1 MPTIRRLGSIDVS
14 NARRPRSARSRF
26 AGPVRYVRAGMSR
39 SAGRELPPPIRD
51 LLDGT
56 DLERAGGL
64 TVLLLTVDEAGWPR
78 VAMLS
83 AGEVLAAA
91 PREIGV
97 ALWPDGTSAANL
109 TRAGRATL
117 ALVHAGSGW
126 YVRCAARR
134 EADLG
139 LDGGRALAAFVL
151 DVEEV
156 LEDVVPYAAL
166 TTGIEFQLAE
176 PERTLA
182 AWRAVVDALRRA
194 AIARRRI

>member
-1 MPTIRRLGSIDVS
+1 V
-14 NARRPRSARSRF
+14 
-26 AGPVRYVRAGMSR
+26 SR
-39 SAGRELPPPIRD
+39 SAGHELPPAVRQQ
-51 LLDGT
+51 LDGS
-56 DLERAGGL
+56 DLARAAGL
-64 TVLLLTVDEAGWPR
+64 TVLMLTVDEAGWPR

-83 AGEVLAAA
+83 AGEVLAVG

-97 ALWPDGTSAANL
+97 ALWSDGTSAANL

-126 YVRCAARR
+126 YVRCTARR